1 MWNGKNKAV
10 TFSYD
15 DGIEQDIRLV
25 DIFNTYGMKC
35 TFNLNSGL
43 MTPESCWENKGV
55 HIKRMT
61 PDRLPELYK
70 GHEIAV
76 HCRTHPALTGL
87 DDDAVRREIA
97 DDRSALEKLFGTEI
111 RGMAYPYGAYDE
123 RVMRIAGECGIR
135 FARTCAD
142 TYGFSLP
149 GTPLAFGASC
159 RHAYAGLKE
168 LLEFF
173 LAYEGEEPAV
183 FCLWGHSYEFDV
195 DGNWDV
201 IEALCKRLAGRSD
214 IFFGTNSEVLFDVN
228 LS

>member
-76 HCRTHPALTGL
+76 HCCTHPALTGL

-111 RGMAYPYGAYDE
+111 RGMAYPYGAHDE

-149 GTPLAFGASC
+149 GTPLAFGLLPSC
-159 RHAYAGLKE
+159 LCRAKRAAGA
-168 LLEFF
+168 FS
-173 LAYEGEEPAV
+173 
-183 FCLWGHSYEFDV
+183 CL
-195 DGNWDV
+195 
-201 IEALCKRLAGRSD
+201 
-214 IFFGTNSEVLFDVN
+214 
-228 LS
+228 

>member
-87 DDDAVRREIA
+87 DDDAVR
-97 DDRSALEKLFGTEI
+97 DH
-111 RGMAYPYGAYDE
+111 
-123 RVMRIAGECGIR
+123 V
-135 FARTCAD
+135 
-142 TYGFSLP
+142 
-149 GTPLAFGASC
+149 
-159 RHAYAGLKE
+159 
-168 LLEFF
+168 
-173 LAYEGEEPAV
+173 
-183 FCLWGHSYEFDV
+183 FDV
-195 DGNWDV
+195 VVVRDDNF
-201 IEALCKRLAGRSD
+201 EAFALC
-214 IFFGTNSEVLFDVN
+214 VLDFVVGYAAAVDGKDQTRAVRGD
-228 LS
+228 LIDGPHVETVPFLHT